1 MATLRSDRTG
11 QHVSR
16 LLVIY
21 GIPLTTL
28 VARVASD
35 VITITAIES
44 LLTGRR

>member
-1 MATLRSDRTG
+1 MATLRSDRAG

-16 LLVIY
+16 RLVIY
-21 GIPLTTL
+21 GILLTTS
-28 VARVASD
+28 VARVAAD